1 MSDKYVISNIK
12 DLSKSILKWV
22 CLSILL
28 GVLVG
33 LIVGFFDTVLSKANS
48 FRKEHNN
55 IIYFLPLAGIIISF
69 IYVHVQR
76 NAYTGENLLKSEV
89 QKAAK
94 DIPLYMVP
102 VSFLGSLITTFFG
115 GSAGKE
121 GAGIAM
127 GGTLADFFARI
138 FKLKDD
144 EQKSL
149 VIACVGSAYGVLYD
163 VPFAGA
169 LLGMELVLKGGF
181 NYAALIPSFL
191 TSVIASRV
199 AELIGKKSIEYPT
212 LTLGNLNGILILKIV
227 ALGILFGFVGMLF
240 NFILDN
246 SSKVYNLITKNP
258 YVKGFLGGVF
268 TIILFWIAGDNYNGL
283 GNSYIAKSF
292 AEQVSIFDFM
302 WKIIFT
308 AVALGSVFQG
318 GRGNP
323 TFFVGATFGSAIAG
337 YFNLPLESVAA
348 LSMIGVFCSAASLPI
363 TSIVIA
369 IEYFGADESL
379 AIILIMTI
387 CYVVSG
393 FYDILTKRKLTAGKS
408 TLFKAMDDKVS

>member
-1 MSDKYVISNIK
+1 MSDKQVISNIK
-12 DLSKSILKWV
+12 DLSKTILKWV
-22 CLSILL
+22 CLSVLL

-33 LIVGFFDTVLSKANS
+33 LIVGFFDIVLGKANT

-69 IYVHVQR
+69 IYVHVER

-138 FKLKDD
+138 FNLKDD

-181 NYAALIPSFL
+181 NYSALIPSFL

-199 AELIGKKSIEYPT
+199 AELIGRKSIVYPA
-212 LTLGNLNGILILKIV
+212 LDLGDFNGILILKII
-227 ALGILFGFVGMLF
+227 ALGILFGLVGMLF

-258 YVKGFLGGVF
+258 YIKGFLGGVF

-283 GNSYIAKSF
+283 GNTYIAKSF
-292 AEQVSIFDFM
+292 EEQVSIFDFL

-337 YFNLPLESVAA
+337 YFNLPLESVVA

-369 IEYFGADESL
+369 IEYFGADEAL

-387 CYVVSG
+387 CYAVSG

-408 TLFKAMDDKVS
+408 TLFNAMDNKVS